1 MTKWA
6 SFLLRPVPKS
16 NSRGDER
23 LTSLGAGSRH
33 ARQFFM
39 NIFSNSILAA
49 AAALALSACAGGKG
63 GTVSAPG
70 KFGSRDTVDRLVGQ
84 QITLAKA
91 HFSVGEI
98 DGRNGALTTRATEHY
113 MAAHPGTPAI
123 PAEVKPYTT
132 YTVREAD
139 LKFVGPLEPT
149 NEGQAKMKYL
159 TYETTLEMV
168 AEKFHAAQALLVYLN
183 AYPSYNPPLKPGDA
197 VVVPN
202 VEPFLIESVKG
213 NARAGATAGNYVR
226 IQTDRGALE
235 VFNKQGNLLA
245 YYPVSCGSDQIP
257 TPKGEWKIVNQ
268 VPLPTFRW
276 DDEMLNKGVRSQD
289 FFMFPPGP
297 NNPVGVFWNGL
308 SKTGVGIHG
317 NPLPDTLFQGRSH
330 GCIRMTNWDVI
341 TLPKYVGIGSKVL
354 IE

>member
-1 MTKWA
+1 MNPFVHST
-6 SFLLRPVPKS
+6 LL
-16 NSRGDER
+16 
-23 LTSLGAGSRH
+23 L
-33 ARQFFM
+33 
-39 NIFSNSILAA
+39 

-63 GTVSAPG
+63 DVVSAPG
-70 KFGSRDTVDRLVGQ
+70 RFGSRETVDRLVAQ

-91 HFSVGEI
+91 NFSVGEI
-98 DGRNGALTTRATEHY
+98 DGRDTALTARATKMY
-113 MAAHPGTPAI
+113 LASHPGTAVPA
-123 PAEVKPYTT
+123 VTKPYTT
-132 YTVREAD
+132 YTLREAD

-149 NEGQAKMKYL
+149 SEGQAKMKYL

-168 AEKFHAAQALLVYLN
+168 AEKFHAAQALIVFLN
-183 AYPSYNPPLKPGDA
+183 AYPTYNPPLKPGDV

-202 VEPFLIESVKG
+202 VEPFLIESIKG
-213 NARAGATAGNYVR
+213 QARAGATAGNYVR
-226 IQTDRGALE
+226 IQSDRGALE

-257 TPKGEWKIVNQ
+257 TPKGEWKIINQ

-297 NNPVGVFWNGL
+297 NNPVGVYWNGL
-308 SKTGVGIHG
+308 NKTGVGIHG

-341 TLPKYVGIGSKVL
+341 SLPKYVGVGSKVL

>member
-1 MTKWA
+1 MHV
-6 SFLLRPVPKS
+6 LS
-16 NSRGDER
+16 NS
-23 LTSLGAGSRH
+23 
-33 ARQFFM
+33 
-39 NIFSNSILAA
+39 
-49 AAALALSACAGGKG
+49 ALALVGALVLSACASGRGGV
-63 GTVSAPG
+63 VSAPG
-70 KFGSRDTVDRLVGQ
+70 KFGSRETVDRLVAQ

-98 DGRNGALTTRATEHY
+98 DGRNTALTTRATEHY
-113 MAAHPGTPAI
+113 VAAHPDTPAV
-123 PAEVKPYTT
+123 PAQAKPYTT
-132 YTVREAD
+132 YTVHESD
-139 LKFVGPLEPT
+139 LKYVGPLEPT

-168 AEKFHAAQALLVYLN
+168 AEKFHASQALLVYLN
-183 AYPSYNPPLKPGDA
+183 AYPTYTPALKAGDI

-202 VEPFLIESVKG
+202 VEPFLIEAMAATGK
-213 NARAGATAGNYVR
+213 ARAGATSGNYVR

-245 YYPVSCGSDQIP
+245 YYPVSCGSEKIP
-257 TPKGEWKIVNQ
+257 TPKGEWKIVNM

-308 SKTGVGIHG
+308 NKPGVGIHG
-317 NPLPDTLFQGRSH
+317 NPQPDTLFQGRSH

-341 TLPKYVGIGSKVL
+341 TLPKYVGVGSKVL